1 MKRTRPRGRT
11 DLSMPIRQRLNA
23 YAIAAGAAGVS
34 GMVWAMPAQAEIVY
48 TPVHQIIRRGDV
60 YHLDLTGSGVTDF
73 TIREHGAQ
81 STSGHVSFLFVA
93 GEASNSVQGTNV
105 GHAGFLAKALMQGS
119 SIPAGKFSGKAN
131 AQMAFFCSGFLDC
144 FMTTSRR
151 GYWFD
156 VSDRYLGLKFTI
168 QGETHYGWARLSVKF
183 SQPRLNAQLTGYA
196 YETTPNKGII
206 AGQTSGT
213 EEDASRGAAR
223 ETNVGKHTTLAALAL
238 GSFDRSPWRREEPA
252 AGN

>member
-1 MKRTRPRGRT
+1 MKRTRSRGRA
-11 DLSMPIRQRLNA
+11 DLSIPIRQRLNA

-34 GMVWAMPAQAEIVY
+34 GLVWTLPAHAEVVY
-48 TPVHQIIRRGDV
+48 TPAHQVIQRGDV

-73 TIREHGAQ
+73 TIRDHGAQ
-81 STSGHVSFLFVA
+81 STSGHVSFLFVSA
-93 GEASNSVQGTNV
+93 AASNSVQGANV
-105 GHAGFLAKALMQGS
+105 GHQGFLAKALMQGS
-119 SIPAGKFSGKAN
+119 TIPAGKFSGKAN

-156 VSDRYLGLKFTI
+156 VSDRYLGLKFTF

-183 SQPRLNAQLTGYA
+183 IEPRLDAELTGYA
-196 YETTPNKGII
+196 YETIPGKPIL
-206 AGQTSGT
+206 AGQISAT
-213 EEDASRGAAR
+213 EKDASRGTVR
-223 ETNVGKHTTLAALAL
+223 EPYLGKRMTLAALAL

-252 AGN
+252 GVN